1 MCLKNKIFF
10 LLLGSVWLGGCST
23 GFLGLAPAGDKKEYV
38 HARTLYNEHKYQEA
52 VTELTGDIYKAG
64 NVKRREARAYRLLG
78 RSYEQLDQL
87 SKALETYLEAL
98 EFHPKNIPLLLSAA
112 QLYQH
117 TGLIDKSQQLYDRV
131 LAEEPNNLD
140 ALAGQAENYRTIG
153 FFSRART
160 YYDQFFA
167 LNPAAAPLYRARY
180 ATTFLR
186 QANYEQAF
194 IHITMALAEDP
205 SQPDYWLISAKAAFA
220 LGYLQDALE
229 DVDTALLLAPDR
241 TDLQLYKIIALYQ
254 AGEHKSSLQEAQK
267 FLQKHPQEPL
277 GLLLAALNEEKL
289 GYYQRARQHLKQAS
303 QQDEKSFVGRVA
315 SQLLIEWK

>member
-1 MCLKNKIFF
+1 
-10 LLLGSVWLGGCST
+10 
-23 GFLGLAPAGDKKEYV
+23 
-38 HARTLYNEHKYQEA
+38 
-52 VTELTGDIYKAG
+52 
-64 NVKRREARAYRLLG
+64 
-78 RSYEQLDQL
+78 
-87 SKALETYLEAL
+87 
-98 EFHPKNIPLLLSAA
+98 
-112 QLYQH
+112 
-117 TGLIDKSQQLYDRV
+117 
-131 LAEEPNNLD
+131 
-140 ALAGQAENYRTIG
+140 
-153 FFSRART
+153 
-160 YYDQFFA
+160 
-167 LNPAAAPLYRARY
+167 
-180 ATTFLR
+180 
-186 QANYEQAF
+186 
-194 IHITMALAEDP
+194 MALAEDP